1 MGAFTPPG
9 LTKGPRFV
17 KGKYGKSHKKH
28 SGFERGNNG
37 QFESLLAEPVPDFF
51 TRPGDGILTA
61 ANFSGVDNNAMIIFG
76 RDRTGRGEKDGGYNF
91 QEGIDETNSL
101 GEGSYGDHMAAGAID
116 IVVGRMAPFP
126 LALPDVTVGPLFT
139 TAYGIPDLLAETLET
154 VDGEYRDA
162 SFLHPGY
169 AMDAARIYISQMS
182 NVDTNFKIKT
192 NIRTPPKGKRGKG
205 EQATPST
212 SAPKETPNS
221 SITIKADKARIHARK
236 DVKIVTG
243 GDFERFDSQGEP
255 IIETGGIHLMAGNNE
270 TQQQPIPL
278 GSNLETC
285 LLTMVERIQQL
296 TTIVTKLTQEQM
308 KYNSVLSKHR
318 HLSPFYG
325 LECTPSYTGAPTGCK
340 TVLNQFRYVVSEV
353 NKEMANMESLK
364 SRFLSKERARNTNSE
379 YINSRYNT
387 TN

>member
-1 MGAFTPPG
+1 
-9 LTKGPRFV
+9 
-17 KGKYGKSHKKH
+17 
-28 SGFERGNNG
+28 
-37 QFESLLAEPVPDFF
+37 
-51 TRPGDGILTA
+51 
-61 ANFSGVDNNAMIIFG
+61 
-76 RDRTGRGEKDGGYNF
+76 
-91 QEGIDETNSL
+91 
-101 GEGSYGDHMAAGAID
+101 
-116 IVVGRMAPFP
+116 
-126 LALPDVTVGPLFT
+126 
-139 TAYGIPDLLAETLET
+139 
-154 VDGEYRDA
+154 
-162 SFLHPGY
+162 
-169 AMDAARIYISQMS
+169 
-182 NVDTNFKIKT
+182 
-192 NIRTPPKGKRGKG
+192 
-205 EQATPST
+205 
-212 SAPKETPNS
+212 
-221 SITIKADKARIHARK
+221 
-236 DVKIVTG
+236 
-243 GDFERFDSQGEP
+243 
-255 IIETGGIHLMAGNNE
+255 MAGNNE